1 MALGN
6 VAFFRAASRWAPRGS
21 AREYTRGRYRI
32 PLLPESGL
40 GGLRRRE
47 FRRPNHAVP
56 RTEGRCPS
64 GARGD
69 VRSTT
74 SYFHRHRHS
83 CCRINPDQPHW
94 LAPSVRKRT
103 PQPLERPEAEI
114 PEPEPAQLHLRTID
128 RHSNRCRDCRAN
140 PSEQAETV
148 SIKDATE
155 HDRLEQIVRQCHPTN
170 RRKADRKSTR
180 LNSSHLGI

>member
-56 RTEGRCPS
+56 RTATDTRVPTHTPQEMPQAEGRCPS

-83 CCRINPDQPHW
+83 CCRINPAQPHW

-128 RHSNRCRDCRAN
+128 RHSNRCRDCR
-140 PSEQAETV
+140 SEE
-148 SIKDATE
+148 
-155 HDRLEQIVRQCHPTN
+155 
-170 RRKADRKSTR
+170 RRVGKERRSRWSPAP
-180 LNSSHLGI
+180 